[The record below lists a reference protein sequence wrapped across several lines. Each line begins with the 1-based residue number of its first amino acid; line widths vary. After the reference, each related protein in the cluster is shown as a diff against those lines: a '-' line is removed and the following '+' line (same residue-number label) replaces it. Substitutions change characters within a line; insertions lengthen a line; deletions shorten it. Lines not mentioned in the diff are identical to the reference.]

1 MGVCSCSWLP
11 GLILAWPSMA
21 VAIAWQWRVTNS
33 KQKGKKTGEQ
43 IFLKKSNLELSLHWP
58 NCQVRLSCS
67 GLKVW
72 KGLGHL
78 TTLQHWGGGRL
89 IPFWDK
95 HEILVSW
102 SQRCFTWT
110 WISTAF
116 SFKFQHVVLQAFY
129 ATLTEKK
136 QQQKNSR
143 RKSIQ
148 QFGQQLLFLLNEFTL
163 NHPTHA
169 QWIIYAW

>member
-58 NCQVRLSCS
+58 YCQVRLSCS

-78 TTLQHWGGGRL
+78 TTLQHWGGGGTTHSILRQT
-89 IPFWDK
+89 WDFG
-95 HEILVSW
+95 LV
-102 SQRCFTWT
+102 
-110 WISTAF
+110 ISTLF
-116 SFKFQHVVLQAFY
+116 YMDMDFNCFFFQVSACCIAGILCHINRKK
-129 ATLTEKK
+129 TTTKKLTKK
-136 QQQKNSR
+136 
-143 RKSIQ
+143 
-148 QFGQQLLFLLNEFTL
+148 E
-163 NHPTHA
+163 HPTIWPA
-169 QWIIYAW
+169 TSFSA